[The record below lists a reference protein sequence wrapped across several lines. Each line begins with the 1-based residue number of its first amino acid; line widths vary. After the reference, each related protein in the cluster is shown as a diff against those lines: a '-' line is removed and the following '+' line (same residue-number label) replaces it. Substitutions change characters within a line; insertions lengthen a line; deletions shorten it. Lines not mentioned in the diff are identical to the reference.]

1 MDDDT
6 VDAEWHSLVA
16 AWFSRQGGRW
26 SIRFTRHTPLGFP
39 TLLAPFSECCHQRLR
54 IRRCQSPLMPRT
66 FKCAKI
72 GALHNCNEPG
82 RRISCWRCN
91 ESWKGGGPGVVELQ
105 SMRSKKNSINK
116 CCYSEQWSL
125 TMVHPGISEM
135 RQSMSAQSR

>member
-1 MDDDT
+1 MAEKQETFVVDDDT

-16 AWFSRQGGRW
+16 AWFSRQGGR

-39 TLLAPFSECCHQRLR
+39 TLLAPCSECCHQLLR
-54 IRRCQSPLMPRT
+54 IRRCQSPLIPRT

-91 ESWKGGGPGVVELQ
+91 ESWKGGGLEWLSCKVCAQ
-105 SMRSKKNSINK
+105 K
-116 CCYSEQWSL
+116 QQHQ
-125 TMVHPGISEM
+125 VHPGISEM